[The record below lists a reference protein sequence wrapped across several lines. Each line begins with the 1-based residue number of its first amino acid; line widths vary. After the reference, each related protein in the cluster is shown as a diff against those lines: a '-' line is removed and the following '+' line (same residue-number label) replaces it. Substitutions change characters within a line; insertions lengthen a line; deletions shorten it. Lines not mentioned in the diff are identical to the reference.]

1 MKKYIILFSALLIAG
16 FTSCTD
22 YLDKAP
28 GSDIEPDDAY
38 KNFKNFQGF
47 TEELYNCIPVVSSHD
62 SHSSF
67 NFGDD
72 DWWESTETRMLAY
85 AIDQGNFWGWTAG
98 FTFGFPKVST
108 ASPNNQT
115 KENKANLWALSW
127 YGIRKANIGLANLDK
142 LTDATSEERN
152 LIEGQLIFFRGWFH
166 FMLMQYWG
174 GLPYIDY
181 AIPADVTPTLPR
193 LSWQEAADKAVSD
206 FQRAA
211 ELLPVNWD
219 ETAVG
224 KVTIGKNNLRT
235 NKIMSLAYMGKTL
248 LWAGSP
254 LMNYASGGS
263 KSYDADYCKRA
274 ADAFA
279 QALQLTESTGRY
291 ELADFSQYSELI
303 YTYNQSGKIPG
314 LKETI
319 FMENLVNY
327 DNRWRWNMVN
337 DFRPMN
343 INASGIKCYPTAN
356 YVDFYGTKTGY
367 PINDI
372 TQKDA
377 EAGYDPE
384 YPWKD
389 RDPRFYTDILFDG
402 VKCSEN
408 SAWDEAKQYASL
420 YTGGQYRTYSGNA
433 KDCLTGYMNKKLC
446 PQLMHD
452 GSAYQNNN
460 VLVLSFMRLAD
471 VYLMYAEAAAV
482 GYGTPQSKAGSYSL
496 SAEDAVNKVRNR
508 AGVGNVAAKFLD
520 NTEHFMSEVRRER
533 AVELAFEGHRFHDLR
548 RWMLFID
555 PPYTLKK
562 AIEFDRADAQMDY
575 TNPQNAKVKNLR
587 ETVLFERKY
596 TDRHYWFP
604 LPKNDVN
611 LYEGFG
617 QNPGW

>member
-108 ASPNNQT
+108 AVPNSQT

-127 YGIRKANIGLANLDK
+127 YGIRKANIGLSNLDK

-152 LIEGQLIFFRGWFH
+152 LIEGQLLFFRGWFH

-206 FQRAA
+206 FQKAA

-219 ETAVG
+219 ETTTG
-224 KVTIGKNNLRT
+224 KVTIGKNNLRI

-254 LMNYASGGS
+254 LMNYTSGSS
-263 KSYDADYCKRA
+263 KNYDAD
-274 ADAFA
+274 
-279 QALQLTESTGRY
+279 
-291 ELADFSQYSELI
+291 
-303 YTYNQSGKIPG
+303 
-314 LKETI
+314 
-319 FMENLVNY
+319 
-327 DNRWRWNMVN
+327 
-337 DFRPMN
+337 
-343 INASGIKCYPTAN
+343 
-356 YVDFYGTKTGY
+356 
-367 PINDI
+367 
-372 TQKDA
+372 
-377 EAGYDPE
+377 
-384 YPWKD
+384 
-389 RDPRFYTDILFDG
+389 
-402 VKCSEN
+402 
-408 SAWDEAKQYASL
+408 
-420 YTGGQYRTYSGNA
+420 
-433 KDCLTGYMNKKLC
+433 
-446 PQLMHD
+446 
-452 GSAYQNNN
+452 
-460 VLVLSFMRLAD
+460 
-471 VYLMYAEAAAV
+471 
-482 GYGTPQSKAGSYSL
+482 
-496 SAEDAVNKVRNR
+496 
-508 AGVGNVAAKFLD
+508 
-520 NTEHFMSEVRRER
+520 
-533 AVELAFEGHRFHDLR
+533 
-548 RWMLFID
+548 
-555 PPYTLKK
+555 
-562 AIEFDRADAQMDY
+562 
-575 TNPQNAKVKNLR
+575 
-587 ETVLFERKY
+587 
-596 TDRHYWFP
+596 
-604 LPKNDVN
+604 
-611 LYEGFG
+611 
-617 QNPGW
+617 